1 MLKLAEEGK
10 LSLDDPAERYLK
22 GWKLPASD
30 YPPDG
35 MTVKQLLCH
44 TAGLPLGDVFTLYS
58 PDEVMPSLKE
68 SLTHSAILFQM
79 PGKGFSYSNVG
90 YNSLELI
97 IEEVTERDFAEY
109 MKNEILYPLGMYHSD
124 FEWSEEALASA
135 PLGYTLEGKPISPYR
150 YPERSSGGLIASAE
164 DIARFCIAEM
174 SDFLNT
180 QTGDIA
186 EFEDKLVRK
195 LVEKATVY
203 DDRLVVEFKSGLEIE
218 VNL

>member
-1 MLKLAEEGK
+1 
-10 LSLDDPAERYLK
+10 
-22 GWKLPASD
+22 
-30 YPPDG
+30 
-35 MTVKQLLCH
+35 
-44 TAGLPLGDVFTLYS
+44 
-58 PDEVMPSLKE
+58 
-68 SLTHSAILFQM
+68 M

-90 YNSLELI
+90 YNLLELI

-180 QTGDIA
+180 QTGDIT
-186 EFEDKLVRK
+186 EFDDKLVRK
-195 LVEKATVY
+195 LIEKVIVY
-203 DDRLVVEFKSGLEIE
+203 DDRLLVEFKSGLEIE
-218 VNL
+218 VKL